1 MTDRIERQ
9 IVINAP
15 RAKVWRA
22 IADKT
27 QFGTWFR
34 VQFPPG
40 AFAAG
45 EIVRG
50 NITHPGYEHVVMEI
64 EVADVTPEET
74 LSFRWHPYAIDPGV
88 DYSTEPPTLV
98 TFRLE
103 DADGGTRLSVTESG
117 FDAIPAHRRDE
128 AFRMN
133 DHGWSQQLHNIERHV
148 AANG

>member
-117 FDAIPAHRRDE
+117 FDATPAHRRDE